1 MIEICAITSVRAKS
15 GEKLNGTCVP
25 HDTTGSRAQ
34 KASVSLPRPG
44 FLGLC
49 NTTAGVRWM
58 RRCMYDQ
65 WDRNGRAFGLI
76 PRKLSQ
82 HDYRSRWPKGKDQSE
97 GPAGGQVVWSG
108 TPTPTAP
115 LAWRPPAHVAS
126 GHARGRGFRHG
137 RRADVAPAVIL
148 PGDHTTALSG
158 LGCACFGACG
168 RCPLPPAA
176 RLRALLFADG
186 SELLL
191 FSSC

>member
-1 MIEICAITSVRAKS
+1 LIEICAITSVRAKS

-44 FLGLC
+44 GFWVC
-49 NTTAGVRWM
+49 AIP
-58 RRCMYDQ
+58 RRGCGGCGDACMT
-65 WDRNGRAFGLI
+65 NGTGTGSLGLI
-76 PRKLSQ
+76 PPKLSQ

-97 GPAGGQVVWSG
+97 GPAGGQVVRHS
-108 TPTPTAP
+108 AP

-148 PGDHTTALSG
+148 PGHHSSVWVGMCLFWSLRPLS
-158 LGCACFGACG
+158 ASSG
-168 RCPLPPAA
+168 R
-176 RLRALLFADG
+176 
-186 SELLL
+186 
-191 FSSC
+191 